1 MDSNSLVA
9 EYLEYLER
17 MCGFSARTLKQ
28 HKRFCGLWET
38 FLRKRDDKDILEA
51 VPADL
56 LAYIDFRQKSGRVSN
71 TSISKELCVLR
82 TLYAYLFD
90 YKKMDSNPAASLP
103 ELICEPPA
111 EKAYLTVD
119 ECFQLLISFNTADPI
134 GLRNYTIVALLWST
148 GLRNGEL
155 CALNRRDI
163 NLDEGTL
170 LVRKGKGGKQRQ
182 LFLNDRLIK
191 DLVRYSSEIGGDDD
205 SPVFYAFSKNASSK
219 ERYARLSQS
228 RLVEIIREHG
238 KSVGLK
244 KPINPLTFRH
254 TFATHMYEAGIS
266 IDDIKEMLGHDDETE
281 TTIYV
286 HISIDSAKRFLN
298 DHIANPAKYK

>member
-1 MDSNSLVA
+1 MDSNSLVT

-28 HKRFCGLWET
+28 HKRFCGLWEN
-38 FLRKRDDKDILEA
+38 FLRKRDDKDILEVA
-51 VPADL
+51 PVDL
-56 LAYIDFRQKSGRVSN
+56 LAYVDFRQKSGRVSN
-71 TSISKELCVLR
+71 TSISKELCVIR

-90 YKKMDSNPAASLP
+90 YKKMGSNPAASLP

-111 EKAYLTVD
+111 EKAYLTID
-119 ECFQLLISFNTADPI
+119 ECFQLLISFDTSDPI
-134 GLRNYTIVALLWST
+134 GIRNYTIAALLWST
-148 GLRNGEL
+148 GLRNGEV
-155 CALNRRDI
+155 CALNWRDI

-191 DLVRYSSEIGGDDD
+191 DLVRYRNEMGGDDL

-238 KSVGLK
+238 KAAGLK

-286 HISIDSAKRFLN
+286 HISIDTAKHFLN
-298 DHIANPAKYK
+298 DHMANPAKYE